1 MTRLC
6 ASETLRY
13 GVPHWP
19 GFLRPDKVLTWLLP
33 LGWGRWPRP
42 QSPDSRC
49 LMEQS
54 SCIGMAD
61 GATGGAK
68 ERLIIIGTSC
78 SGKTTLTRQLSRTLR
93 APCIELDAIH
103 WKPAWQPRPTDE
115 FRQMVS
121 EVVAG
126 ERWVIDG
133 NYSRVRDI
141 VWARGTTIIWLNYP
155 FRVVLWRALC
165 RTVKR
170 AATQEELFS
179 GNRESFRKSF
189 FSRESIILWVIYSYR
204 RLRAKLPADSGQR
217 RLSSFAGDRAARPCP
232 SGKVNRLNRQSAKP

>member
-1 MTRLC
+1 
-6 ASETLRY
+6 
-13 GVPHWP
+13 
-19 GFLRPDKVLTWLLP
+19 
-33 LGWGRWPRP
+33 
-42 QSPDSRC
+42 
-49 LMEQS
+49 
-54 SCIGMAD
+54 
-61 GATGGAK
+61 
-68 ERLIIIGTSC
+68 
-78 SGKTTLTRQLSRTLR
+78 
-93 APCIELDAIH
+93 
-103 WKPAWQPRPTDE
+103 
-115 FRQMVS
+115 MVS

-204 RLRAKLPADSGQR
+204 RLRRNYRRILDNGDYPHLRVIELRDPAQAEKLIASIGRVPS
-217 RLSSFAGDRAARPCP
+217 LKSNNRPN
-232 SGKVNRLNRQSAKP
+232 GH